1 MKKTVQEFKDFVTTG
16 NLVAIAIGLLIGV
29 KVGEIVTAFNTY
41 LFTPIFAIFG
51 GKPSFN
57 DAAIV
62 TINNAEFKFG
72 AFITVVIDFIMVAFV
87 AFLIVKATLKIFP
100 PKEVS
105 SGPTEI
111 ELLTEIRDSL
121 KK

>member
-1 MKKTVQEFKDFVTTG
+1 MKKTLQEFKDFVTTG
-16 NLVAIAIGLLIGV
+16 NLVAIAIGLLIGI
-29 KVGEIVTAFNTY
+29 KVGEIVSAFNSY
-41 LFTPIFAIFG
+41 LFTPIFAMFG

-57 DAAIV
+57 DAAIL

-72 AFITVVIDFIMVAFV
+72 AFFTVVIDFVMVAFV

-100 PKEVS
+100 PKD
-105 SGPTEI
+105 SGPTEV